1 MKLLALPRYTR
12 LAASSRLRT
21 YQYLTGFEKAGI
33 EVECKPL
40 LDNSYVRALNDRKH
54 ASAAIMRGY
63 WGRFRSMLASRTYD
77 VVYVEKEVLP
87 WLPPSIELGLLNK
100 SVRLVVDCDDA
111 IFHRYDQHPS
121 TAVRALLSRKLD
133 RVMARADLVTA
144 GNGYL
149 AERARSAG
157 SRWVERVPTVIDLDR
172 YPVVDRM
179 TGSGDEVVI
188 GWIGSPSTAEYLR
201 RVSEALQLLTKRYRI
216 RCIAIGARPDQV
228 AGTPFETVAWHE
240 DTEVAS
246 LYGVDIGIMPLPD
259 APWERG
265 KCGCKLIQYMACE
278 LPVVASP
285 VGVNSDIVRHGETGF
300 HAEGTADWIVR
311 LEQLILDEGLRARMG
326 AAGRRRVENE
336 FSLQIQGPRLTGL
349 LKQLGAS

>member
-1 MKLLALPRYTR
+1 M
-12 LAASSRLRT
+12 RT
-21 YQYLTGFEKAGI
+21 YQYLARYREAGI
-33 EVECKPL
+33 EVNCHAL
-40 LDNSYVRALNDRKH
+40 LDDCYVRALYKGKR
-54 ASAAIMRGY
+54 AWAAVIRGY
-63 WGRFRSMLASRTYD
+63 WGRLQTLLVTKAYD
-77 VVYVEKEVLP
+77 VVYVEKELLP
-87 WLPPSIELGLLNK
+87 WLPTSIELALLNRC
-100 SVRLVVDCDDA
+100 SRLVVDYDDA
-111 IFHRYDQHPS
+111 VFHRYDQHPS
-121 TAVRALLSRKLD
+121 TAVRALLGRKLD
-133 RVMARADLVTA
+133 RVMERADLVTA
-144 GNGYL
+144 GNDYL

-157 SRWVERVPTVIDLDR
+157 SKWVERVPTVVDLDR

-188 GWIGSPSTAEYLR
+188 GWIGSPSTAEYLH
-201 RVSEALQLLTKRYRI
+201 RVSEALQSLTKRYRI
-216 RCIAIGARPDQV
+216 RCIAIGARPDQI
-228 AGTPFETVAWHE
+228 AGTPFETVVWHE

-246 LYGVDIGIMPLPD
+246 LYGIDIGIMPLPD

-300 HAEGTADWIVR
+300 LAEGAADWIVR

-336 FSLQIQGPRLTGL
+336 FSLQIQGPRLTGF
-349 LKQLGAS
+349 LKQLGTR